1 MVSTSGRKVGG
12 FSHAV
17 RRWTRRGRRRERRPE
32 RLRRPRE
39 GLGGIWCPHMMM
51 NRRVFQIGVVEGPTP
66 CSWAWTPATRVDP
79 RTESFPPLVLT
90 LPSKSISR
98 CLAAVNGPHRGPR
111 RGCSLEWAF
120 ESLWR
125 VSEDG
130 GAGYGRIVSDRSA
143 HGPSV
148 SGPWKSSR
156 AKKQSCISTASTSPR
171 YHSLLRACTT
181 VLESFAPPKPF
192 SRRHCS
198 LPLLFNP
205 HPPP

>member
-171 YHSLLRACTT
+171 YHSLTRLYNST
-181 VLESFAPPKPF
+181 
-192 SRRHCS
+192 
-198 LPLLFNP
+198 
-205 HPPP
+205 